1 MITWWASHICFS
13 VLWSSVIITAIT
25 MLLPDAHGEMWKV
38 WNRDRKR
45 GGSDNWKRL
54 PCSMLQMWSLQVK
67 PSFSKHLW
75 KSICRFTI
83 SPPILVSPQTQ
94 SNLNPGAVYAT
105 WHSQQMIR
113 TGFIVHRWTN
123 HHHHLHH
130 HHHHHLHLHPPDHD
144 QHSGLH
150 EEVCGSLQCL
160 QICNCPK
167 RGTNEGVMMI
177 MIVIMVIE
185 NMLAWKDKLPYNSIV
200 MMTLFND
207 QYGNDDIAFFSP
219 RPPGSMLW
227 TRISIRIASSVRW
240 PLPSSVINEIINQK
254 MITIRPRYLPSQIVS
269 KRWNFIHSFF
279 QWWKNVIV
287 KMILKLRKIE
297 EKTTRT
303 ARWFS
308 TPGWRGKS
316 VGRSGS
322 TCSASNATD
331 GGKTRVFLYFNF
343 IVKKF
348 QARREWTG
356 GEWRGGVNTSL
367 WRCEAASLRWYHCFP
382 QLPFQQIGPKS
393 WFWNPEI
400 QKWFFYQKKLA
411 KMDKKVWTIWKQWQS
426 SWIAASP
433 LQMPPFGF
441 RTNLSFHI
449 AAAAHCEPL
458 TDCAAHR

>member
-1 MITWWASHICFS
+1 
-13 VLWSSVIITAIT
+13 
-25 MLLPDAHGEMWKV
+25 
-38 WNRDRKR
+38 
-45 GGSDNWKRL
+45 
-54 PCSMLQMWSLQVK
+54 
-67 PSFSKHLW
+67 
-75 KSICRFTI
+75 
-83 SPPILVSPQTQ
+83 
-94 SNLNPGAVYAT
+94 
-105 WHSQQMIR
+105 
-113 TGFIVHRWTN
+113 
-123 HHHHLHH
+123 
-130 HHHHHLHLHPPDHD
+130 
-144 QHSGLH
+144 
-150 EEVCGSLQCL
+150 
-160 QICNCPK
+160 
-167 RGTNEGVMMI
+167 
-177 MIVIMVIE
+177 
-185 NMLAWKDKLPYNSIV
+185 
-200 MMTLFND
+200 
-207 QYGNDDIAFFSP
+207 
-219 RPPGSMLW
+219 
-227 TRISIRIASSVRW
+227 
-240 PLPSSVINEIINQK
+240 

-367 WRCEAASLRWYHCFP
+367 SRCEAASLRWYHCFP

-400 QKWFFYQKKLA
+400 QKWFFYQKSKQKLA
-411 KMDKKVWTIWKQWQS
+411 KMDKKVWTIWKQ
-426 SWIAASP
+426 
-433 LQMPPFGF
+433 
-441 RTNLSFHI
+441 
-449 AAAAHCEPL
+449 
-458 TDCAAHR
+458 